1 MAHLK
6 IVKTV
11 NLIVIEL
18 GLADYHSKSI
28 PERERERERE
38 RDKCWQKGKSFII
51 RMPAIWGDGGLSVP
65 QKPCLKILLSYES
78 F

>member
-28 PERERERERE
+28 PERERERERQMLVE
-38 RDKCWQKGKSFII
+38 RKII
-51 RMPAIWGDGGLSVP
+51 YNKNASNLGRWWTQCSTETMSEDSAQL
-65 QKPCLKILLSYES
+65 
-78 F
+78 